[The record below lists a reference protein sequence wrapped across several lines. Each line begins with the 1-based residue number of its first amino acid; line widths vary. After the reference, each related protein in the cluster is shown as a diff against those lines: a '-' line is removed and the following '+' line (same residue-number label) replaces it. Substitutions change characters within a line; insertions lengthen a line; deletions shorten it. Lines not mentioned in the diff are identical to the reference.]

1 MAKLVNDRNQIRMI
15 LYMPNQLLSMDLT
28 GLDRFQ
34 IESLEVMFYNTQHEL
49 KFGESVELNNFNK
62 RIYKIQAEELFGS
75 ITDVSSRISI
85 KILAKK
91 LEKLTSISANTFDKH
106 SIGSF
111 SLFPSVVYLLE
122 ENVLVYTLADELET
136 SFNNGNTVICAKND
150 KDSKKKYFTP
160 MDLIKIKNMDL
171 SDYARNFFRSA
182 MSSFTMMDK
191 KEFAELDYGITEF
204 RAVMSLG
211 NKYKRYS
218 DLKEYVLDKISDELK
233 THDILV
239 EFSNRTF
246 RKQTTHITAKFTIT
260 KEFEEMCEYMRSLA
274 NSKDSEKK
282 PTIPKEENHK
292 KKTPEVKQL
301 KETKQLPASCFE
313 VEGNPFVAPKKL
325 GYDLIKREEAF
336 EYFHTLLENSHIS
349 SDINKV
355 QTYTQYCDKVCDYF
369 KEEYYRYKVNMEEF
383 EKGYTFRYFND

>member
-1 MAKLVNDRNQIRMI
+1 MNFLQVELLYDKIKYKQEEYMAKLVNDRNQIRMI

-34 IESLEVMFYNTQHEL
+34 IESLEVMFYNTQNEL

-233 THDILV
+233 
-239 EFSNRTF
+239 
-246 RKQTTHITAKFTIT
+246 
-260 KEFEEMCEYMRSLA
+260 
-274 NSKDSEKK
+274 
-282 PTIPKEENHK
+282 
-292 KKTPEVKQL
+292 KTW
-301 KETKQLPASCFE
+301 
-313 VEGNPFVAPKKL
+313 
-325 GYDLIKREEAF
+325 
-336 EYFHTLLENSHIS
+336 YFGRI
-349 SDINKV
+349 
-355 QTYTQYCDKVCDYF
+355 F
-369 KEEYYRYKVNMEEF
+369 K
-383 EKGYTFRYFND
+383 